1 MGENTIKGHEYKE
14 LKTRTISAISLP
26 QSTIYLDF
34 PGGSDS
40 KEFVCNARD
49 PGSIPESGRSPEE
62 GHGNP
67 LHYSCLGN
75 PMDRGTWQ
83 AIVHRITESGTTE
96 HAHTDVGNCP

>member
-34 PGGSDS
+34 PGGTDS

-62 GHGNP
+62 GNGYP
-67 LHYSCLGN
+67 L
-75 PMDRGTWQ
+75 
-83 AIVHRITESGTTE
+83 
-96 HAHTDVGNCP
+96 

>member
-1 MGENTIKGHEYKE
+1 MWLIYTIRYNFKKEIDLYSDRKG
-14 LKTRTISAISLP
+14 
-26 QSTIYLDF
+26 F
-34 PGGSDS
+34 PGGS
-40 KEFVCNARD
+40 VVQNLPTNAED
-49 PGSIPESGRSPEE
+49 AGNLGSIPESGRSPEE